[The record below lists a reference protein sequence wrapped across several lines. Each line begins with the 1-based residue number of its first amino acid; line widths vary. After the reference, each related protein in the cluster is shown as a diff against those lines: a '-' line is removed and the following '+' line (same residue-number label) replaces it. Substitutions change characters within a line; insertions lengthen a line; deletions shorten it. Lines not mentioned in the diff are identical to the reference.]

1 MRTVFKAR
9 ECKTR
14 ELIAEQGELSQ
25 DVPGCKGWGETTNQQ
40 SRQEVAREAE
50 RKPKGSEFLEGG
62 GNCLR
67 DK

>member
-9 ECKTR
+9 EFKTR
-14 ELIAEQGELSQ
+14 ELIAKQGELSQ
-25 DVPGCKGWGETTNQQ
+25 DVPGCKGWGETRNQQ

-62 GNCLR
+62 GKCLR